1 MTPKDRAAMARRRAK
16 SRDAGAEPKA
26 RQPRFAKCVRNDSN
40 PAALKLGKTYEVIPD
55 GKAVR
60 NQMIRVVDE
69 LGDTVCQYSRLARS
83 RTSDQHAWSFSIHNP
98 FVLGF
103 IQAI

>member
-16 SRDAGAEPKA
+16 SRDAGAEPKE

-40 PAALKLGKTYEVIPD
+40 PAALKLGKTYEVIAD

-60 NQMIRVVDE
+60 NHMIRVVDE
-69 LGDTVCQYSRLARS
+69 LGEDYLYPE
-83 RTSDQHAWSFSIHNP
+83 NY
-98 FVLGF
+98 FVDVKKAGR
-103 IQAI
+103 